1 MVFQEWD
8 PERLE
13 TRLPVVL
20 AAVGARRS
28 GKSTA
33 VMDLVYRLYD
43 TFDLVIAFVGSAAC
57 CPVLEAMM
65 ERNPRWDP
73 RFFFDA
79 WNQPL
84 IDKLLAQ
91 QQNLKRDGITRNVLI
106 LMDDVVLGSKDID
119 QLSHMCMRGRH
130 FNISVMMAAVS
141 YTSIS
146 KRCRRSLD
154 FLLVFSCPMQG
165 DRKILS
171 WEYAANQSSADFGLK
186 NLKENQCVVFETSRK
201 QQKLFVWKAQLL
213 APHEFRRSRLPA
225 LRKSQIVPASDSV
238 SEHRWASH
246 RKGSISSDS
255 HTECE
260 AVLDGDCA
268 ETTPASRS
276 LPSPESGDEDP
287 PAASV

>member
-1 MVFQEWD
+1 MVFQEWNPD
-8 PERLE
+8 RLE

-33 VMDLVYRLYD
+33 VMHLVYTLFD

-65 ERNPRWDP
+65 ERNPKWDP

-213 APHEFRRSRLPA
+213 EPHEFKRSRLPV
-225 LRKSQIVPASDSV
+225 LRKSRIEPVSDSP

-246 RKGSISSDS
+246 RTGSVSSES

-260 AVLDGDCA
+260 EALGDHCE
-268 ETTPASRS
+268 ETAPTS
-276 LPSPESGDEDP
+276 LPEPSPESAHVDLPE
-287 PAASV
+287 ALV

>member
-8 PERLE
+8 PTRVE

-33 VMDLVYRLYD
+33 VMHLVYSLFN

-65 ERNPRWDP
+65 ERNPRWDS
-73 RFFFDA
+73 RFFFDS

-84 IDKLLAQ
+84 IDKLLQ
-91 QQNLKRDGITRNVLI
+91 QQQDLKREGVTRNVLI
-106 LMDDVVLGSKDID
+106 LMDDVVLGSKDTD

-213 APHEFRRSRLPA
+213 EPGDFKRSRLPA
-225 LRKSQIVPASDSV
+225 LRKSRIALCPDSP
-238 SEHRWASH
+238 SAHRWSSH
-246 RKGSISSDS
+246 RTGSASSDS
-255 HTECE
+255 DTECE
-260 AVLDGDCA
+260 AVLSVDCE
-268 ETTPASRS
+268 ETAPECPPQ
-276 LPSPESGDEDP
+276 PSPESADAGP
-287 PAASV
+287 PKE

>member
-1 MVFQEWD
+1 MVFQEWNPD
-8 PERLE
+8 RLE

-33 VMDLVYRLYD
+33 VMHLVYTLFD
-43 TFDLVIAFVGSAAC
+43 TFDLVVAFVGSAAC

-65 ERNPRWDP
+65 ERNPKWDS
-73 RFFFDA
+73 RFFFDS

-84 IDKLLAQ
+84 IDKLLDQ
-91 QQNLKRDGITRNVLI
+91 QQTLKRNGVDRNVLI
-106 LMDDVVLGSKDID
+106 LMDDVVLGSKDTD

-186 NLKENQCVVFETSRK
+186 NLRENQCVVFETSRK

-213 APHEFRRSRLPA
+213 EPDDFRRSRLPV
-225 LRKSQIVPASDSV
+225 LRRSRIESVSDSP
-238 SEHRWASH
+238 SGHRWASH
-246 RKGSISSDS
+246 QTGSVSSDS
-255 HTECE
+255 HIGSEEALTDRCE
-260 AVLDGDCA
+260 ESTQEHL
-268 ETTPASRS
+268 PS
-276 LPSPESGDEDP
+276 PSPESACADQ
-287 PAASV
+287 PAELV